1 MEVNNTT
8 KINTKEE
15 ILEHLIEELEE
26 ELEGIKEYENVYNSL
41 VALGLYAEADVIE
54 DIAGDEYKHA
64 CALRDMLMEHGADLS
79 HHEKIQKGWECVKAI
94 FDI

>member
-1 MEVNNTT
+1 MAKYNN
-8 KINTKEE
+8 KEE
-15 ILEHLIEELEE
+15 IVKHLTEELEE
-26 ELEGIKEYENVYNSL
+26 ELEGIKDYEDVYNSL

-64 CALRDMLMEHGADLS
+64 CALRDMLKKHGTDLS
-79 HHEKIQKGWECVKAI
+79 HHEKIQKDWDCVKKI